1 MKLSS
6 LLKGVKTQD
15 VYEER
20 EVERV
25 TDKDNENLENAL
37 FICVDGNRTDGHSL
51 AEKAVKNGAVA
62 VLTNRD
68 LGLSQQIIVEDTRC
82 AYSIIASNFYY
93 NPSQKLKIIGITGTN
108 GKTSTSFFIK
118 NILESLGKKCG
129 IIGTV
134 ENSWGNT
141 TNQSVL
147 TTPEPMELNK
157 IFCDMVKNGCEY
169 CVMEVSSQALSQK
182 RVYGINFCGSA
193 ITNITPE
200 HLDYHGSMENY
211 INAKLELFNQ
221 SEFACVN
228 IDDELIQKN
237 IDRIKCPVYSFSTID
252 NKADYTAKN
261 ILCNENGVEYVFVGI
276 DCISKIESSLFGKF
290 TVYNTLCAT
299 SVLLNLGFALD
310 EISKA
315 IKKIECVKGRGEI
328 VPVPKNFTVIID
340 YAHTPDGLEN
350 ILSAVREISTGKV
363 IVVFGC
369 GGDRDKLKRPE
380 MGKIAGE
387 LSDIAVVTTDN
398 PRNENPLLIINDI
411 LCGMEKSKARIA
423 VIENR
428 RQAIEFALSKAKKG
442 DIVLLAGKG
451 HETYQII
458 GNSKIPFDERV
469 IIKEYFNNELK
480 SN

>member
-25 TDKDNENLENAL
+25 TDKDNDNLKNAL
-37 FICVDGNRTDGHSL
+37 FVCVDGNRVDGHSL
-51 AEKAVKNGAVA
+51 AVNAVKNGAVA

-68 LGLSQQIIVEDTRC
+68 LGINEQIIVEDTRC
-82 AYSIIASNFYY
+82 AFSIIASNFYD
-93 NPSQKLKIIGITGTN
+93 NPSKKLKVIGITGTN

-118 NILESLGKKCG
+118 SILESIGKKCG

-141 TNQSVL
+141 KNQSIL

-157 IFCDMVKNGCEY
+157 IFSEMVKDGCEY
-169 CVMEVSSQALSQK
+169 CVMEVSSQALCQK
-182 RVYGINFCGSA
+182 RVHGISFCASA
-193 ITNITPE
+193 ITNITCE

-211 INAKLELFNQ
+211 INAKLELFGQ
-221 SEFACVN
+221 SDFACLN
-228 IDDELIQKN
+228 IDDELIVENVNKIN
-237 IDRIKCPVYSFSTID
+237 CPVYSYSTID

-261 ILCNENGVEYVFVGI
+261 IICNENGIRYEFVGL
-276 DCISKIESSLFGKF
+276 DCISRIESSLFGQF
-290 TVYNTLCAT
+290 TVYNTLCAI
-299 SVLLNLGFALD
+299 SVLVNLGFNIEKITKAVKN
-310 EISKA
+310 ISS
-315 IKKIECVKGRGEI
+315 VKGRCEK
-328 VPVPKNFTVIID
+328 VPVPRNYTVMID
-340 YAHTPDGLEN
+340 YAHTPDGLKN
-350 ILSAVREISTGKV
+350 ILSAVREITKGK
-363 IVVFGC
+363 IILVFGC

-387 LSDIAVVTTDN
+387 LSNIAVVTSDN

-411 LCGMEKSKARIA
+411 LCGMEKSKAKIA

-451 HETYQII
+451 HETYQVI
-458 GNSKIPFDERV
+458 GDTKFPFDERQ
-469 IIKEYFNNELK
+469 IIKDYFN
-480 SN
+480 